1 MMYGYG
7 YYGYGLDPTVILL
20 VIGMMLSLAAS
31 AKLKSTFAVYRKVRN
46 HSGITGAEAAQR
58 ILRAAGITDVQ
69 VVPIRGSL
77 TDHYDPRTKTVSLSE
92 DIYGRLRWQQLELLH
107 MSADMQSR
115 MQLIM
120 HL

>member
-1 MMYGYG
+1 MYGYG
-7 YYGYGLDPTVILL
+7 YYGWGMDPTILLL
-20 VIGMMLSLAAS
+20 VIGMLLSLAAS
-31 AKLKSTFAVYRKVRN
+31 AKLRSTFAVYKKVRS

-92 DIYGRLRWQQLELLH
+92 DIYGRNSDRK
-107 MSADMQSR
+107 SVV
-115 MQLIM
+115 
-120 HL
+120 